1 MWQDAMKVAHPRP
14 WIPEGGLFFAP
25 LDVMGTKVM
34 VQGEDPKKALDEAAA
49 SFKSDVVTDYSMQ

>member
-1 MWQDAMKVAHPRP
+1 
-14 WIPEGGLFFAP
+14 
-25 LDVMGTKVM
+25 MGTKVM